1 MQTLKFQNHKT
12 GQRIVVKVKDKG
24 DDWDIDVEFFPE
36 VGKQDKESLHY
47 VAANLVLSRLFW
59 NVKPESVSVS

>member
-1 MQTLKFQNHKT
+1 MQTLKFQNHET

-24 DDWDIDVEFFPE
+24 ENWDIDVQFFPE
-36 VGKQDKESLHY
+36 MQKQNKESLHY